1 MIKEGK
7 KRPQEGRLQLCL
19 HVYFLF
25 HQLVV
30 HLFRQYQVGNTS
42 YREITEV
49 KQLEPRVALGWVNQ
63 ELKWMLERNIQ

>member
-7 KRPQEGRLQLCL
+7 KRPQEGIDSNYAYMCI
-19 HVYFLF
+19 FLF

-42 YREITEV
+42 YRKITEV
-49 KQLEPRVALGWVNQ
+49 KQLELRVALGWVTNQ
-63 ELKWMLERNIQ
+63 VLKWML